1 MENVKSK
8 CCGAEI
14 KKEIVGVDEVMIC
27 QGCRCKCAI
36 PSPKSEEVPCKKGYG
51 GHDYSV
57 HNSITGKIHCCNCG
71 NAKHLPQPFDYEK
84 WKIEKMKEFD
94 SKWLEGNFDFKDRH
108 AIDIESIAE
117 FLSSSLDELRNKT
130 K

>member
-36 PSPKSEEVPCKKGYG
+36 PSPKSEEV
-51 GHDYSV
+51 
-57 HNSITGKIHCCNCG
+57 I
-71 NAKHLPQPFDYEK
+71 PFDYEK